1 MTHKTSV
8 TLCIFD
14 AVRFVFH
21 NFMDCIFHVLP
32 ILFLVSVLA
41 WIQSMLGGGFALIR
55 SLLEPFLYAMFAV
68 AWHRYS
74 VLESERSRRGLPYRF
89 GKRELKFGAASV
101 LFALVMSLLAQGL
114 GRFLP
119 QEMALIALPILLT
132 PILATVI
139 FIYPA
144 IALDQP
150 LRIRLFLNEGL
161 KLILSF
167 IVAIIAVVIVIS
179 LLTVA
184 AYFGLQILATIFT
197 PPALKVLIFILYN
210 LVIIPLVLAITTSS
224 ASFLYKAV
232 IGLKEENKNMPP
244 D

>member
-1 MTHKTSV
+1 MAKTTSV
-8 TLCIFD
+8 TLCILD
-14 AVRFVFH
+14 AVRFVFN
-21 NFMDCIFHVLP
+21 NFLDCIFYVLP

-41 WIQSMLGGGFALIR
+41 WIQSMLGGGFALVQ

-74 VLESERSRRGLPYRF
+74 VLESERARRGFPYRF

-101 LFALVMSLLAQGL
+101 LFALLMSSLAQLL
-114 GRFLP
+114 GGFLP
-119 QEMALIALPILLT
+119 QEVALIALPILLT
-132 PILATVI
+132 PILATVV

-150 LRIRLFLNEGL
+150 LRIRLFLNEGV

-167 IVAIIAVVIVIS
+167 IVAIIAVVTVIG
-179 LLTVA
+179 LLTAA

-197 PPALKVLIFILYN
+197 PPALKVLIFVLYN

-224 ASFLYKAV
+224 ASFLYKTV
-232 IGLKEENKNMPP
+232 IGLEEENEQ
-244 D
+244 DAAG

>member
-1 MTHKTSV
+1 
-8 TLCIFD
+8 
-14 AVRFVFH
+14 
-21 NFMDCIFHVLP
+21 
-32 ILFLVSVLA
+32 
-41 WIQSMLGGGFALIR
+41 MLGSSFAIV
-55 SLLEPFLYAMFAV
+55 SSFLEPFLYAMFAV

-74 VLESERSRRGLPYRF
+74 VLESERSRRGFPYRY

-101 LFALVMSLLAQGL
+101 LFALLVSSLAQFV

-119 QEMALIALPILLT
+119 QEIALISLPILLT

-167 IVAIIAVVIVIS
+167 VFAAIVILIVIA
-179 LLTVA
+179 LLTA
-184 AYFGLQILATIFT
+184 MAYFGFPILASIFT
-197 PPALKVLIFILYN
+197 PAALEVLFFVLYN
-210 LVIIPLVLAITTSS
+210 LIIIPLVLAITTSS

-232 IGLKEENKNMPP
+232 IGLEEESENSQLSATNA
-244 D
+244 DEV